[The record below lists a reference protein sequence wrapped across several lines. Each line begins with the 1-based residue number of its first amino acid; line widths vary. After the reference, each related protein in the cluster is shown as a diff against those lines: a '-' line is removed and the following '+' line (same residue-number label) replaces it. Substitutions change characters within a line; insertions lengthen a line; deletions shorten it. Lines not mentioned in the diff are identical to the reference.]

1 MGVSFPKSDVDETRS
16 ICPLSLA
23 VNLPSIP
30 IEARRPVGF
39 APEQLNEPGPHLA
52 LDKDVGGPWTFYRH
66 RNNGRSNDM
75 NQLSQEEETP
85 LIAEPMNVFGS
96 MLCLTCQQ
104 GLGSSG
110 NGIDA
115 GVGAYQ
121 GYLNAGRSNNAFCS
135 PQMNK
140 TLPADVQSAVCNKDI
155 KIYDDLYNIFW
166 GDGAWFYIFTSQT
179 ITKDQAADP
188 NKVFTKCPAKTS
200 SSSSTSPTASSS
212 STGSPA
218 QSGSAQS
225 ESESSGLGTGAI
237 AGIAVGIVALVIAGA
252 LGAFFFFKRRKR
264 TQYVGASGFSIDGS
278 QGAPGPL
285 PNPYPY
291 TPTTVSHHPPPASSA
306 SGSTSQYFSS
316 QPPMTST
323 GSYFPASASAASYGV
338 APQHSASGGTSQS
351 GGSGHGSSSAYGS
364 NAGFVVSNPDGG
376 RGGGG
381 ASGSMPN
388 PYSPQSPR
396 SPPPLPGK
404 GAAPNAGMTYVPA
417 APSSQ
422 ADSSERH
429 LDAGPVGG
437 SSLQRNTSGRLPPA
451 YGDLM
456 RDSS

>member
-1 MGVSFPKSDVDETRS
+1 
-16 ICPLSLA
+16 
-23 VNLPSIP
+23 
-30 IEARRPVGF
+30 
-39 APEQLNEPGPHLA
+39 
-52 LDKDVGGPWTFYRH
+52 
-66 RNNGRSNDM
+66 
-75 NQLSQEEETP
+75 
-85 LIAEPMNVFGS
+85 

-121 GYLNAGRSNNAFCS
+121 AYLNAGRSNNAFCS
-135 PQMNK
+135 PQVNK
-140 TLPADVQSAVCNKDI
+140 TLPADVQSAICNKDI

-166 GDGAWFYIFTSQT
+166 GDGAWYVLT
-179 ITKDQAADP
+179 ITKDQAANP

-200 SSSSTSPTASSS
+200 SLSSTSPTSPAASSS

-218 QSGSAQS
+218 QSGSDGS
-225 ESESSGLGTGAI
+225 ESGGGLGTGAI

-278 QGAPGPL
+278 QGAPGPP

-306 SGSTSQYFSS
+306 SGSTSQYYSS

-323 GSYFPASASAASYGV
+323 GSYFPASASAASYHPNYGV
-338 APQHSASGGTSQS
+338 APQHSTSGGTSQS
-351 GGSGHGSSSAYGS
+351 GSGHGSSSAYGS

-376 RGGGG
+376 RGGGS

-388 PYSPQSPR
+388 PHSPQSPR